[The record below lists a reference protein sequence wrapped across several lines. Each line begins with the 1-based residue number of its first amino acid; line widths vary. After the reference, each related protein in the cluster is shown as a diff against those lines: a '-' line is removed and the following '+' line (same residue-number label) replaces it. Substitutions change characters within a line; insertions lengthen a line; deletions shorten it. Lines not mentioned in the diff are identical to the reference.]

1 MPDALVY
8 DLNRRKVP
16 GLHHNLKLNEFNA
29 IEGELL
35 GYHVWMTEC
44 VYGNHSA
51 VMFIAIVGAGK
62 GTIEMNQKRL
72 GPLLG

>member
-1 MPDALVY
+1 MY
-8 DLNRRKVP
+8 S
-16 GLHHNLKLNEFNA
+16 
-29 IEGELL
+29 
-35 GYHVWMTEC
+35 
-44 VYGNHSA
+44 GNHSA